1 MEDQVRE
8 VISQELRRR
17 HGYGMMEGKIKPV
30 QIANAMLR
38 EEHQKLGKMA
48 DLGHLMAATTAKGTA
63 EERIEAVRTML
74 ERNRERWGRLG
85 EEADLRRSIL
95 MTRVLPMLRTLL
107 ATDGAAFGTSPE
119 FSSFSSPTALTVTRD
134 ISDEHAGAFVHRLWS
149 AGPHGDRLALL
160 DLLREL
166 TSPEKELAKVDDLT
180 AVLVPLTNGTGDYRP
195 QERDAP
201 GDLGTRPISEV
212 ERNLRAAAQD
222 LAKYEAAVKPN
233 PMATLQRIVLLAS
246 VSLFFHALT
255 RAHDWGAR
263 PRRVLLLDASADRST
278 SVAAAS
284 EAGITAAFEDSRT
297 YMAAVLSDLL
307 DRSEPGW
314 SANPEGGLA
323 AVFRASLP
331 AKRQPSTYK
340 PLLDTLEELNDE
352 GADIAAELPRRL
364 VGLLDSS
371 GGRTL
376 DGFLRLLGL
385 RSGLLYPHQKILLKR
400 LRPMDRTLE
409 VLVASTFDLSGQ
421 PMEYREFL
429 DVLFRRW
436 GIVTGGRPLEDARL
450 LADAG
455 MPVPSVDLTENS
467 ERFLTRMQSLGLA
480 RKLADSVAVVGL
492 MENSHAD
499 Q

>member
-38 EEHQKLGKMA
+38 EEHMKVGRMA

-63 EERIEAVRTML
+63 EERLEAVRTML

-134 ISDEHAGAFVHRLWS
+134 ISDDHAGAFVHRLWGVG
-149 AGPHGDRLALL
+149 ATGARLPLL
-160 DLLREL
+160 DLLHDL
-166 TSPEKELAKVDDLT
+166 TNPEKELAKVDDLT
-180 AVLVPLTNGTGDYRP
+180 AVLVPLTNGTGEFRP
-195 QERDAP
+195 PEREVA
-201 GDLGTRPISEV
+201 DLGTRPMSEV
-212 ERNLRAAAQD
+212 ERNLRAAAVD

-233 PMATLQRIVLLAS
+233 PMATLQRIVLLGS
-246 VSLFFHALT
+246 ISLFFHALT
-255 RAHDWGAR
+255 RAHDWGGR
-263 PRRVLLLDASADRST
+263 PRRVLLLDASADRT
-278 SVAAAS
+278 TAVAAAS
-284 EAGITAAFEDSRT
+284 EAGISAAFEDART
-297 YMAAVLSDLL
+297 YMASVLL
-307 DRSEPGW
+307 DQLVAADPAWAS
-314 SANPEGGLA
+314 NPEGALAGL
-323 AVFRASLP
+323 FRERLP
-331 AKRQPSTYK
+331 AKRQPSSYK
-340 PLLDTLEELNDE
+340 ELIELLDELRDE
-352 GADIAAELPRRL
+352 TAEVDPELPRRL

-385 RSGLLYPHQKILLKR
+385 RSGLLYPHQKILMKR
-400 LRPMDRTLE
+400 LRPMDRSLE
-409 VLVASTFDLSGQ
+409 VLVASTFDLSGH

-429 DVLFRRW
+429 DLLFQRW

-455 MPVPSVDLTENS
+455 IPVPSVDLTENS

-499 Q
+499 